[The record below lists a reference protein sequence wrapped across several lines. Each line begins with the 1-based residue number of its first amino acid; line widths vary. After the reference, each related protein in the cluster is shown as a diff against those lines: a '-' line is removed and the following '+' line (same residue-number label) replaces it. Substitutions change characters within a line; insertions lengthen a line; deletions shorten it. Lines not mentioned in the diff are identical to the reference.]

1 MFNQIFK
8 AMNEVTKAQSKDEI
22 FTKIY
27 NEQKPLIELYLRTK
41 ITNEE
46 VRNDIISETFI
57 KVFQRMEETYKP
69 EMSKITTWIHTI
81 ARNTLIDYIRK
92 EKIKNC
98 ATTEADLNLHDDE
111 KTFEFKNVSEV
122 TADKQ
127 LENNE
132 LADRILMAFD
142 KIKPTYR
149 EVAIEHFI
157 YEQYYNEIAEKL
169 DIPLNTVKVAIL
181 RAREVLQG
189 ALKYEY
195 ASL

>member
-1 MFNQIFK
+1 
-8 AMNEVTKAQSKDEI
+8 MNEATKSQTKEEI

-27 NEQKPLIELYLRTK
+27 NEQKPRIELYLRTK
-41 ITNEE
+41 ISNEE

-57 KVFQRMEETYKP
+57 KVFQRMDETYKP
-69 EMSKITTWIHTI
+69 EMSRITTWIHTI

-92 EKIKNC
+92 NKNC
-98 ATTEADLNLHDDE
+98 VISEADLNDE
-111 KTFEFKNVSEV
+111 NNETKQFEFKDASEV

-132 LADRILMAFD
+132 LADKIMDAFEN
-142 KIKPTYR
+142 IKPSYK
-149 EVAIEHFI
+149 EVAIQHFI
-157 YEQYYNEIAEKL
+157 YEQNYNEIANKL
-169 DIPLNTVKVAIL
+169 DIPLNTVKVAIM

-195 ASL
+195 ATL